1 MFAELRELLRSGA
14 IRRYHHK
21 NKIRFI
27 RIPEKQ
33 GGKNEN
39 EKITGIISLI
49 VSRSWE

>member
-1 MFAELRELLRSGA
+1 MNQHA
-14 IRRYHHK
+14 
-21 NKIRFI
+21 
-27 RIPEKQ
+27 EKQ